1 MNISLTNL
9 KKTTEK
15 QKKRLGRGLG
25 SGSGAKSGRGT
36 TRHQKAR
43 EKIPLHFEGGQNR
56 LVKKYPLL
64 RGKGKNKAIKGRSIT
79 LYLSHL
85 NVFEDNETVTP
96 VSLVEK
102 GVITVKDQKKKIKV
116 IKNGELHKK
125 LTVAIT
131 VTSGAKEVIEKS
143 GGSVATV

>member
-1 MNISLTNL
+1 MSITLTNL
-9 KKTTEK
+9 EKTTQK
-15 QKKRLGRGLG
+15 SKKRLGRGLG

-36 TRHQKAR
+36 TRHQTAR

-64 RGKGKNKAIKGRSIT
+64 RGKGKNKAIKGRSIV
-79 LYLSHL
+79 LFLNHL
-85 NVFEDNETVTP
+85 NVFEDGENVTYE
-96 VSLVEK
+96 SLIEK
-102 GVITVKDQKKKIKV
+102 GIITVKDRNKKIKI

-125 LTVAIT
+125 LTVSIA
-131 VTSGAKEVIEKS
+131 VTSGAKEDIEKS